1 MRQQTWGSLLSIT
14 DTSDPRSVTGAYGE
28 VRPSGWRHLGTDS
41 SVRELLG
48 DEHSA
53 GAYEGDFTRQNVIA
67 PVDCVVSE
75 VRDTE
80 WAYGLHVILSTG
92 VWEILVAHGD
102 RAGLMRAAGERL
114 RQGDWVMVAD
124 NSGPSTA
131 PHLHT
136 GVRRIGE
143 GWIDPWRFM
152 EGREPMDIV
161 DADSADVI
169 AAWRQRYDDLDKVHL
184 QDVHLG
190 AEATRLCNHLANLI
204 GHDLLDEPTKGQL
217 TTVNANFSGRG

>member
-1 MRQQTWGSLLSIT
+1 MRRQTWGSVLSHT
-14 DTSDPRSVTGAYGE
+14 DTRDPRSITSAYGDI
-28 VRPSGWRHLGTDS
+28 RPSGWRHLGLDS
-41 SVRELLG
+41 SVRALAATG
-48 DEHSA
+48 S
-53 GAYEGDFTRQNVIA
+53 YEGEFVRQNVIA

-102 RAGLMRAAGERL
+102 RAGLMRPPGQRL
-114 RQGDWVMVAD
+114 NQGDWGMVAD
-124 NSGPSTA
+124 SSGPSTA

-136 GVRRIGE
+136 GVRRMGE
-143 GWIDPWRFM
+143 GWTNPWDFM
-152 EGREPMDIV
+152 KGDEDMAILEA
-161 DADSADVI
+161 DAADEI
-169 AAWRQRYDDLDKVHL
+169 AAWHQRYDDLDKIHL

-190 AEATRLCNHLANLI
+190 AEATRLCNHLANMV
-204 GHDLLDEPTKGQL
+204 GHANIDDATLDRL